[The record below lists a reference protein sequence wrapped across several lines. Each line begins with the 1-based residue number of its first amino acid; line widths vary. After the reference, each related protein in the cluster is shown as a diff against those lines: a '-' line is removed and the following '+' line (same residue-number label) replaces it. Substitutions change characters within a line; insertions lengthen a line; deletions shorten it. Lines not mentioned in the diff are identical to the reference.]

1 MNYHYLC
8 PIIGKFANRQI
19 KNDAFIFPLRT
30 AQYKEYYVLL
40 KYLFKNEK
48 NLFFISL
55 VRVSC

>member
-8 PIIGKFANRQI
+8 PIIGKLTNRRI

-48 NLFFISL
+48 NLFFIS
-55 VRVSC
+55 VISFSF